1 MNACLVKFSALR
13 LWPIPLAHQ
22 YYANAISLADGRERM
37 VFSKKERFTMDGK
50 RTSICTSE
58 LPANSIAIRDGIKV
72 STPGFTFLQFA
83 QIFDI
88 IETII
93 LGDLLCSKPKGPLS
107 RQTICKSELL
117 TYVLNAKGIPGR
129 KRALRALQYI
139 KDDACSVMEVFVDLF
154 LGLPSSL
161 GGIGLKGGIFN
172 HEVVLDKENAKA
184 IGQDRCYIDYCFPL
198 EKIAYE
204 YQGAVHNTS
213 VDQDSNR
220 MTALSCMNYRVI
232 TISKSQLYNREKLQQ
247 LIKYVTKTH
256 NFRIRQRNKSHE
268 SHFERIHAL
277 LPRYNQ

>member
-1 MNACLVKFSALR
+1 MNDCLTKFSALNV
-13 LWPIPLAHQ
+13 WPFKLAKQ
-22 YYANAISLADGRERM
+22 YYAEAIADADCKQRL
-37 VFSKKERFTMDGK
+37 VFDLKDRKPIEGIK
-50 RTSICTSE
+50 PSICSTK
-58 LPANSIAIRDGIKV
+58 LPSNSVVVHNGFRVA
-72 STPGFTFLQFA
+72 TPSLIFLQLA
-83 QIFDI
+83 QSFDI
-88 IETII
+88 IETIL
-93 LGDLLCSKPKGPLS
+93 LGDLLCAKQNGPYS
-107 RQTICKSELL
+107 RQTVSKSELYSYAL
-117 TYVLNAKGIPGR
+117 EAEGIPGR